1 MSSELTPGNPA
12 ERWETAIVDGNL
24 EKLQPSER
32 LELVRRICAATGLTM
47 ETQPFQYLR
56 LSGKL
61 VLYARR
67 DATDQLRRVHKVSI
81 QIVSRETVGDCYIVT
96 ARATTADGRTDES
109 TGAVSIKGLTGD
121 ALANATMKAETK
133 SKRRVTLSICGLGML
148 DESEVETIHDAA
160 PAPQAMQQIE
170 AKPAAKAGPSKV
182 TSDMLAQIKAAHA
195 EAKLGDKY
203 WGEIRTRY
211 GVASSKELTQAQASE
226 ILDELM
232 ERVAIMAEGRKD
244 GE

>member
-1 MSSELTPGNPA
+1 MSNELTPATPA

-24 EKLQPSER
+24 EKLQPTER

-121 ALANATMKAETK
+121 ALANATMKSETK
-133 SKRRVTLSICGLGML
+133 AKRRVTLSICGLGML

-170 AKPAAKAGPSKV
+170 AKPAAKVGPAKV
-182 TSDMLAQIKAAHA
+182 TSDMLAQIKSAHA
-195 EAKLGDKY
+195 MARMGDEY
-203 WGEIRTRY
+203 WSEVRQRY
-211 GVASSKELTQAQASE
+211 GVASSRELTQVQASE

>member
-81 QIVSRETVGDCYIVT
+81 QIVSRETIGDCYIVT

-109 TGAVSIKGLTGD
+109 TGAVSIKGLAGD
-121 ALANATMKAETK
+121 SLANATMKAETK
-133 SKRRVTLSICGLGML
+133 AKRRVTLSICGLGML

-160 PAPQAMQQIE
+160 PAPQAMAQIE
-170 AKPAAKAGPSKV
+170 AKPTMKTGPAKV
-182 TSDMLAQIKAAHA
+182 TSDMLAQIKSAHGMARMSDEYWA
-195 EAKLGDKY
+195 EV
-203 WGEIRTRY
+203 RQRY
-211 GVASSKELTQAQASE
+211 GVASSRELTQVQASE

-232 ERVAIMAEGRKD
+232 ERVAIMAEGRRD

>member
-81 QIVSRETVGDCYIVT
+81 QIVSRETVGDVYIVT

-109 TGAVSIKGLTGD
+109 TGAVSIKGLSGD
-121 ALANATMKAETK
+121 ALANATMKSETK
-133 SKRRVTLSICGLGML
+133 AKRRVTLSICGLGML

-160 PAPQAMQQIE
+160 PHAMQQIE
-170 AKPAAKAGPSKV
+170 ARPAAKAGPAKV
-182 TSDMLAQIKAAHA
+182 TGEMLAQIKSAHSMARMNDEYWA
-195 EAKLGDKY
+195 EV
-203 WGEIRTRY
+203 RQRY
-211 GVASSKELTQAQASE
+211 GVASSRELSQAQASE

-232 ERVAIMAEGRKD
+232 ERVAIMTEGRKD

>member
-1 MSSELTPGNPA
+1 MNNELTPATPA

-81 QIVSRETVGDCYIVT
+81 QIVSRETVGDVYIVT

-109 TGAVSIKGLTGD
+109 TGAVSIKGLAGD
-121 ALANATMKAETK
+121 ALANATMKSETK
-133 SKRRVTLSICGLGML
+133 AKRRVTLSICGLGML

-170 AKPAAKAGPSKV
+170 AKPAAKVGPAKV
-182 TSDMLAQIKAAHA
+182 TGDMLAQIKSAHSMA
-195 EAKLGDKY
+195 RMGDEY
-203 WGEIRTRY
+203 WSEVRQRY
-211 GVASSKELTQAQASE
+211 GVASSRELTQAQASE

-232 ERVAIMAEGRKD
+232 ERVAIMAEGRRD